1 MNNTFDIING
11 RKYKKCKENQIRNP
25 KTNRCII
32 NKNKLFNYFLNRINI
47 NNQISNINNQISN
60 NDCMKLYK
68 YDKDGKP
75 TYMIGNKIILKK
87 QIGIESDNGI
97 IYLANLKDN
106 KSLKFAV
113 KCVPLTASNK
123 KEIKLL
129 KIILKSVLN
138 NKCPHL
144 PILYSVIECK
154 DFIDLNNIKNYPKI
168 IQKNKKKPFYF
179 ILNELANGN
188 LKIFL
193 EKYHNDYNLL
203 LNAFTQIYLSLMF
216 FYKET
221 KHFHY
226 DSHWGNFLYHKIKP
240 GGYFH
245 YNILGTDYYIK
256 NYGFLWIIWDYGNA
270 VEFKKSRN
278 ELIYV
283 NNDFKHIIN
292 AFFNNNDIAKKG
304 WLSSQYLLNSKFK
317 KIIEKINKELFIDTL
332 KEFNFIYQNKVH
344 PEIFKNYTRIFNIYS
359 ELPKEQYKTPDE
371 YQNMIIYS
379 KSTMNNMIQFIMNIL
394 NKNKVLKTSIKPNE
408 KIINESP
415 YIIS

>member
-25 KTNRCII
+25 KTNRCI
-32 NKNKLFNYFLNRINI
+32 KNKLFNYFINRINI
-47 NNQISNINNQISN
+47 NNQISNIDLTNN

-75 TYMIGNKIILKK
+75 SYIIGDKIILQK
-87 QIGIESDNGI
+87 QIGIESNNGI
-97 IYLANLKDN
+97 IFLANLKDN
-106 KSLKFAV
+106 KSLKFAI
-113 KCVPLTASNK
+113 KCVPLTAPNK

-138 NKCPHL
+138 NKCQHL

-203 LNAFTQIYLSLMF
+203 LNTFTQIYLSLMF

-226 DSHWGNFLYHKIKP
+226 DAHWGNFLYHKIKP

-256 NYGFLWIIWDYGNA
+256 NYGYLWIIWDYGNA

-283 NNDFKHIIN
+283 NNDFKHIIT

-304 WLSSQYLLNSKFK
+304 WLPSQYLLNSKFK

-379 KSTMNNMIQFIMNIL
+379 KSNMNDMIQFIMNIL

-408 KIINESP
+408 KIINEKP
-415 YIIS
+415 YIIP